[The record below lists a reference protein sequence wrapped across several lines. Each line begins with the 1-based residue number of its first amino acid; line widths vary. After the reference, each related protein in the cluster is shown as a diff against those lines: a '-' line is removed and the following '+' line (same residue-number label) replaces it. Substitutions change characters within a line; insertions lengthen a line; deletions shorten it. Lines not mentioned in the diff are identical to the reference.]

1 MRPNAAGTNN
11 SDYPKHPIPNPMK
24 SSSLLGLAAAAAA
37 FAFVDAGHAGTIT
50 NDMVVHLPFDGD
62 YANRAP
68 SSVTAAPVNTVSF
81 KPGRIGSGALRFS
94 SNPTNSEFN
103 YVTLGTPPE
112 LNFGGSVDLSVSM
125 WVKFTGWKDD
135 PAFLSNKSWASGDNV
150 GWVVATGG
158 DGRFQW
164 NFTDGNGRRDYD
176 GPGGTISDGQWH
188 HLAVSFD
195 RDGNASA
202 YLDGVLVDSRSIA
215 PGTETLDS
223 GLPTNIGQD
232 GTGVYTDNG
241 DAGIDD
247 GMIDDVAIWR
257 RALTG
262 FEIQR
267 IYQYG
272 TNGVAVS
279 DVPDP
284 AVPAI
289 VSTDPAANAI
299 NVPTDTAISVMIH
312 DGALPLDNNTVQ
324 LTVNGSP
331 AAVSI
336 SKAGNVSTVTHQP
349 SVPFQNDTTN
359 RVRIVFGDGVN
370 SVTSSWSF
378 VVVKLAQTHGITGH
392 WDFDHGDLSATIGRA
407 LQYNDGPAGLTA
419 NGTSFG
425 STTSFGIPGIQGNAA
440 NVMSIKRATNSSI
453 GYLMNHG
460 ALPNGVPGATKV
472 NQWTLIM
479 DILIPNVEN
488 RTYFSFIQTDGGGD
502 GDLFARFSGGT
513 AGIGITGSYQ
523 GSLTAGQWH
532 RVAFAV
538 DSTSA
543 ISKYIDGV
551 KAADQ
556 TSWDGIGANGRHALL
571 PTCTLFADD
580 DSESMPAYVNSI
592 QIRNY
597 KMSDAGVAALG
608 GPTADGIPLVSGQWD
623 FNDGNLAATI
633 GTDITPRPGTE
644 VVTAFE
650 TTVFDDGAG
659 NVMRFNYNPADL
671 NSGLGYILPHGILP
685 NGGGQKV
692 NQYSL
697 IMDIFFASSSGGFR
711 SLWQTET
718 TLFPDGDLF
727 VSDDNGI
734 GISSQYQGD
743 LTPDEWHR
751 VVFTFDLTKRELGKY
766 IDGSNV
772 VSGPVGSAPLGTGRF
787 QYLSAS
793 SGVVDGRWSLGSPD
807 FPFLFAD
814 EDGEIAAGS
823 VNSIQTRPVVL
834 TPSQVALLGR
844 ASAAGIPVNIPPQP
858 TLTIKIG
865 DFGFVNV
872 LWPDGFPD
880 YILERSN
887 TLGSGANWAQVI
899 PLLPGFYEESEVPN
913 PGFFYRLRKVQ

>member
-1 MRPNAAGTNN
+1 
-11 SDYPKHPIPNPMK
+11 
-24 SSSLLGLAAAAAA
+24 
-37 FAFVDAGHAGTIT
+37 VD
-50 NDMVVHLPFDGD
+50 
-62 YANRAP
+62 
-68 SSVTAAPVNTVSF
+68 
-81 KPGRIGSGALRFS
+81 
-94 SNPTNSEFN
+94 
-103 YVTLGTPPE
+103 
-112 LNFGGSVDLSVSM
+112 
-125 WVKFTGWKDD
+125 
-135 PAFLSNKSWASGDNV
+135 
-150 GWVVATGG
+150 
-158 DGRFQW
+158 
-164 NFTDGNGRRDYD
+164 
-176 GPGGTISDGQWH
+176 
-188 HLAVSFD
+188 
-195 RDGNASA
+195 
-202 YLDGVLVDSRSIA
+202 
-215 PGTETLDS
+215 TLDS

-232 GTGVYTDNG
+232 GTGGYTDNG

-257 RALTG
+257 RALSG

-267 IYQYG
+267 IYQFG

-284 AVPAI
+284 VVPALI
-289 VSTDPAANAI
+289 STVPTANAI
-299 NVPTDTAISVMIH
+299 NVPVDTAISAVVR
-312 DGALPLDNNTVQ
+312 DGALPIDNNSVQ
-324 LTVNGSP
+324 LFVNGSP
-331 AAVSI
+331 VTFDI
-336 SKAGNVSTVTHQP
+336 TRNGNESTVAHQP
-349 SVPFQNDTTN
+349 SVPFQNKTTN
-359 RVRIVFGDGVN
+359 TVRLVFGDGVN

-378 VVVKLAQTHGITGH
+378 VTVGLAQAAGITGH
-392 WDFDHGDLSATIGRA
+392 WDFDAGNLAATIGQP

-419 NGTSFG
+419 GGTRFG

-440 NVMSIKRATNSSI
+440 NVMLIQPATNSSI

-460 ALPNGVPGATKV
+460 AVPNGVPAATKV

-479 DILIPNVEN
+479 DILIPNEEN
-488 RTYFSFIQTDGGGD
+488 QTYFSFIQTDLIDD
-502 GDLFARFSGGT
+502 GDLFARFSGGA
-513 AGIGITGSYQ
+513 AGLGISGSYQ
-523 GSLTAGQWH
+523 GALTAGQWH

-543 ISKYIDGV
+543 ISKYVDGA

-571 PTCTLFADD
+571 PTCVLFADND
-580 DSESMPAYVNSI
+580 GESMPAYVNSI

-597 KMSDAGVAALG
+597 KMTDAGIAALG

-623 FNDGNLAATI
+623 FNDGTLVATI

-644 VVTAFE
+644 LVTAFE

-659 NVMRFNYNPADL
+659 NVMRFDYNPADL
-671 NSGLGYILPHGILP
+671 NSGLGYVLPHGILP

-697 IMDIFFASSSGGFR
+697 IMDIFFPSSSSGGFR

-727 VSDDNGI
+727 VSDENGI
-734 GISSQYQGD
+734 GISSQYQGN

-766 IDGSNV
+766 LDGTNV
-772 VSGPVGSAPLGTGRF
+772 LSGPIGSAPLGSGAF

-793 SGVVDGRWSLGSPD
+793 SGGVDGRWSLGSPD

-834 TPSQVALLGR
+834 SPSQIALLGR
-844 ASAAGIPVNIPPQP
+844 AAAAGIPVNIPPQP
-858 TLTIKIG
+858 VLTIRIG
-865 DFGFVNV
+865 DFDFVNV

-887 TLGSGANWAQVI
+887 TLGPGANWAEVI
-899 PLLPGFYEESEVPN
+899 PLIPGFYEESDVPN
-913 PGFFYRLRKVQ
+913 PGFFYRLRKVR